1 MTADN
6 LDEVE
11 AISDPAARARR
22 ATELLNSH
30 QGIVARLARIRRQAI
45 AELRAAGLSYAQV
58 ADALGVSRGRIAQ
71 LRTQRAIEQEFFGG
85 PAVTIIT
92 PLRTAGIERPVIAHE
107 DFEAAMTLGRF
118 LEAADIQVSHGQV
131 APNGD
136 LDLSP
141 DGLVAI
147 CGPKSSKVMEAI
159 IATDP
164 LYRYAPDPSGR
175 WRILDRA
182 SGQEFR
188 SPLDTDPT
196 AETDIAYLARLPR
209 PDDQRSFLVIAG
221 VHAIGSLG
229 AVQYLTQPAAL
240 AELHHTVGT
249 KPFSMVLSSS
259 FTRSPLRILNSEPLA
274 PPRLHP
280 S

>member
-11 AISDPAARARR
+11 AISDPAARARL
-22 ATELLNSH
+22 ATELLTTH
-30 QGIVARLARIRRQAI
+30 QGIVTRLARIRRQAI

-58 ADALGVSRGRIAQ
+58 AEALGVSRGRIAQ
-71 LRTQRAIEQEFFGG
+71 LRTQRAIEQDFFGG

-107 DFEAAMTLGRF
+107 DFEAAMTLSRF
-118 LEAADIQVSHGQV
+118 LEAADIQVAHGQV

-147 CGPKSSKVMEAI
+147 CGPKSSKVMDSI

-182 SGQEFR
+182 SGQEFS
-188 SPLDTDPT
+188 SPIDADPA
-196 AETDIAYLARLPR
+196 AEADIAYLARLSRLDDPR
-209 PDDQRSFLVIAG
+209 AFLVIAG
-221 VHAIGSLG
+221 VHAVGSLG
-229 AVQYLTQPAAL
+229 AVHYLTQPAIL
-240 AELHHTVGT
+240 LELHRTVGA
-249 KPFSMVLSSS
+249 KPFSMVVSST
-259 FTRSPLRILNSEPLA
+259 FTRSPLRILTSEPLV